1 MPVPSLSVGPVVP
14 VPVPVL
20 VVIIQGLPLAL
31 VLSPVW
37 VRVWVRV
44 WLAVAVWDVHLTLY
58 REPHRAR
65 WSLGDLHTCPPSQ
78 LLQCPVSPCQPCLA

>member
-1 MPVPSLSVGPVVP
+1 MP

-44 WLAVAVWDVHLTLY
+44 WLSVAVAVWDVHLTLC
-58 REPHRAR
+58 REPPRAR
-65 WSLGDLHTCPPSQ
+65 WSLGDLHACPPSQ
-78 LLQCPVSPCQPCLA
+78 LLQCPVSPCQLCLA